1 MTLWCRLQGNPN
13 LQLLLDA
20 WSVSHEEAE
29 SRILPQSEQETFDS
43 KGHAWTKLKVAWKT
57 WGSKKPP
64 PVLFTCP
71 RCRTFRKDLWSFGQC
86 QGLDRGVPDSTLQK
100 WKALSSNPSVRTAL
114 CSTWGVSVVQASK
127 WFRQAS
133 QWKRDLTEEGVEPN
147 PGPFRCRLVSLNC
160 GGMPGV
166 GAAFDEWISTAA
178 ADVLCVQE
186 LCAKD
191 NGIAALRRRARRAG
205 YFLYTQRGAESV
217 GRWGN
222 SRPNGG
228 VGIFVRQSLPQKPA
242 LAACG
247 EVSQLVGVWIGAAI
261 ALLGS

>member
-1 MTLWCRLQGNPN
+1 MTFLTCTKCWICLRGSYKGKTPCPGDRRVFRGKQLALWRRLQGNPN

-29 SRILPQSEQETFDS
+29 SRILPKSEQETFDS
-43 KGHAWTKLKVAWKT
+43 KGHAWTKIKVAWKT

-64 PVLFTCP
+64 PILYTCP
-71 RCRTFRKDLWSFGQC
+71 RCRSFRKDLWSFGQC

-133 QWKRDLTEEGVEPN
+133 QWKRDLTEEG
-147 PGPFRCRLVSLNC
+147 
-160 GGMPGV
+160 GV

-191 NGIAALRRRARRAG
+191 NDIAALRRRARRAG
-205 YFLYTQRGAESV
+205 YFLYTQSGVV
-217 GRWGN
+217 G
-222 SRPNGG
+222 
-228 VGIFVRQSLPQKPA
+228 Q
-242 LAACG
+242 LAA
-247 EVSQLVGVWIGAAI
+247 
-261 ALLGS
+261 

>member
-1 MTLWCRLQGNPN
+1 MTFLTCTKCWICLRGSYKGKTPCPGDRRVFRGKQLALWRRLQGNPN

-29 SRILPQSEQETFDS
+29 SRILPKNEQETFDS
-43 KGHAWTKLKVAWKT
+43 KGHAWTKIKVAWKT

-64 PVLFTCP
+64 PILYTCP
-71 RCRTFRKDLWSFGQC
+71 RCRSFRKDLWSFGQC

-133 QWKRDLTEEGVEPN
+133 QWKRDLTEEG
-147 PGPFRCRLVSLNC
+147 
-160 GGMPGV
+160 GV

-191 NGIAALRRRARRAG
+191 NDIAALRRRALRRRARRAG
-205 YFLYTQRGAESV
+205 YFLYTQSGVV
-217 GRWGN
+217 G
-222 SRPNGG
+222 
-228 VGIFVRQSLPQKPA
+228 Q
-242 LAACG
+242 LAA
-247 EVSQLVGVWIGAAI
+247 
-261 ALLGS
+261 